1 MSIQDRRIEEW
12 RNPIAAEADRPN
24 RSAADMKAIFDA
36 NSNQLKE
43 AFNGLID
50 DLTAGDAA
58 VNFETAGVRA
68 NIASGDTLAV
78 IFGKLAKFFTDAQT
92 ALNVVKIDAAHPNR
106 FLSADGT
113 YSVPEAGEAVNG
125 LPTGGTP
132 GQHLVKNDDGDYDA
146 EWRDLVPADI
156 GAVSTAEKGA
166 NNGIATLDGNGKVN
180 AAQASAGIVWH
191 GTETS
196 YTVGA
201 ADCGKLHSSN
211 NVACTATL
219 GTDIPTGAEIEFMMK
234 GSATMTIVCGNSA
247 EKIYTG
253 AGTFDSVSSAG
264 QYATIVVKK
273 CDADRFIAKGDLA

>member
-1 MSIQDRRIEEW
+1 MIQDRRIEEW

-24 RSAADMKAIFDA
+24 RSAADMKAIFDS
-36 NSNQLKE
+36 NSNELKE

-50 DLTAGDAA
+50 DLMAGSATVSFEPASVRENISAA
-58 VNFETAGVRA
+58 
-68 NIASGDTLAV
+68 DTLAV
-78 IFGKLAKFFTDAQT
+78 ILGKLAKFFTDAQV
-92 ALNVVKIDAAHPNR
+92 ALNVVKIDGEHPNR
-106 FLSADGT
+106 FLCADGS
-113 YSVPEAGEAVNG
+113 YAVPEAGEATNG
-125 LPTGGTP
+125 LPAGGTS
-132 GQHLVKNDDGDYDA
+132 GMHLVKAGPDDYDA
-146 EWRDLVPADI
+146 VWVNMTPGDI

-166 NNGIATLDGNGKVN
+166 NNGVATLDGSGKVN

-191 GTETS
+191 GTAES

-219 GTDIPTGAEIEFMMK
+219 GADIPTGAEIEFMMK
-234 GSATMTIVCGNSA
+234 GDATLTIVCGNSA
-247 EKIYTG
+247 EKIYTS

-264 QYATIVVKK
+264 RYATIVVKK

>member
-1 MSIQDRRIEEW
+1 MIEERKIGEW
-12 RNPIAAEADRPN
+12 SNPIVNEADRPN
-24 RSAADMKAIFDA
+24 RSAADMKAIFDSNA
-36 NSNQLKE
+36 NELKD
-43 AFNGLID
+43 ALNGLID
-50 DLTAGDAA
+50 DLGNGAMQVAFTEAGERENISAA
-58 VNFETAGVRA
+58 
-68 NIASGDTLAV
+68 DTLAT
-78 IFGKLAKFFTDAQT
+78 IMGKLAKFFTDAQT

-125 LPTGGTP
+125 LPAGGTP

-146 EWRDLVPADI
+146 EWRDLAPADI

-166 NNGIATLDGNGKVN
+166 NNGVATLDGNGKVN
-180 AAQASAGIVWH
+180 AEQASAGIVWH
-191 GTETS
+191 GTAEA

-219 GTDIPTGAEIEFMMK
+219 GADIPTGAEIEFMMK
-234 GSATMTIVCGNSA
+234 GSATLTIVCGNSS